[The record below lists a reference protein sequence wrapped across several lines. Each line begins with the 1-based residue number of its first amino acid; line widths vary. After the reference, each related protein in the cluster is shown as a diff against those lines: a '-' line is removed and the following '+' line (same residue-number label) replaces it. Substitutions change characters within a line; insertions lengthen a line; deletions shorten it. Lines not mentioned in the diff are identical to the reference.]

1 MSKKFKK
8 FLSVILCAVLLFTTA
23 SVAFAAEETE
33 TEISTEKTEIE
44 TEVTEEVT
52 ETDSEETLFEK
63 LKNKIDDFWY
73 HNAPYFYFGT
83 YFALVGL
90 IGSVASVF
98 TWPIS
103 LILILTGNS
112 GW

>member
-1 MSKKFKK
+1 MKNTFKK
-8 FLSVILCAVLLFTTA
+8 LLSVILCAVLLFTTA
-23 SVAFAAEETE
+23 STAFAADETE
-33 TEISTEKTEIE
+33 TEIN
-44 TEVTEEVT
+44 EEVT
-52 ETDSEETLFEK
+52 ETVREETLFEK

-83 YFALVGL
+83 YFTLVGL

-103 LILILTGNS
+103 LILILTGNA